1 MSSGFAFALAAR
13 SAMKDTA
20 SAGSGILT
28 LASPPEEGAPA
39 GAVPGR
45 AAPAPGPGRGPA
57 GERIRGQTVRP
68 AARNSVSTAEPAAV
82 SCQRLPAGAAAWP
95 GDGAPPPP

>member
-1 MSSGFAFALAAR
+1 MWSGFALALAAG

-39 GAVPGR
+39 GAAPGR

-57 GERIRGQTVRP
+57 GGRVRGPTVGP
-68 AARNSVSTAEPAAV
+68 APTKSGRTPEPPPVSSPRVPARARARAA
-82 SCQRLPAGAAAWP
+82 
-95 GDGAPPPP
+95 DGAP